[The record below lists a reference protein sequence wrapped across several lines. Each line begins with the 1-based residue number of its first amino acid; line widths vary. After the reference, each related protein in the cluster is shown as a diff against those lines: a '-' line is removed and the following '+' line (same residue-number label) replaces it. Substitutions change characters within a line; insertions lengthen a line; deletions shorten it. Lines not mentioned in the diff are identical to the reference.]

1 MNLPLENADCVGQDE
16 LCKVVTN
23 NSEAPKTGFDEPKVS
38 AGKKQSTN
46 NSDSAINES
55 HDESNHE
62 LFCVTG
68 KDSDYI
74 DIEDLY

>member
-1 MNLPLENADCVGQDE
+1 MNLPLENTDCVGQDE
-16 LCKVVTN
+16 LCKICDYKEPDHI
-23 NSEAPKTGFDEPKVS
+23 EADNGS
-38 AGKKQSTN
+38 HSGK
-46 NSDSAINES
+46 IPC
-55 HDESNHE
+55 E